1 MKKVCTVVLGL
12 KFISLPKQAPNS
24 GSTHPAA
31 GCVAD
36 RRLGARVAGAGL
48 GHSRCHAPDRPEPAA
63 LAADAANQRRP
74 CRDKKETKN
83 QQRCRPLICT
93 GQNCKIKDTQN
104 SNAKPKTST
113 IKLNQKIDSQI
124 LMWVVR
130 VGPSDR

>member
-48 GHSRCHAPDRPEPAA
+48 GHSCCHAPDRPEPAA

-74 CRDKKETKN
+74 CRDKKGNQKPAALPTTDLHRAKPRNKRHPKFQRKTKN
-83 QQRCRPLICT
+83 KH
-93 GQNCKIKDTQN
+93 NKIESKD
-104 SNAKPKTST
+104 
-113 IKLNQKIDSQI
+113 
-124 LMWVVR
+124 
-130 VGPSDR
+130 